1 MRKTLRKEI
10 VLKVRKT
17 WIAKCACCDLEFTCT
32 HSVKKYCSRKCKKR
46 SSKKRYY
53 KKYRERE
60 ILKAHVKVKRKSF
73 IKNFIKEL
81 IKKYSV
87 KKIKIRGRCK
97 LVKIKIKRITN
108 STFFP
113 DSFCKVC
120 DQKYM
125 FGSSKVYCC
134 ENCKKAWDNGT
145 TTKRDKS
152 RNSVKWLTFK
162 QKKQIAQ
169 MYAFRPRNHTV
180 DHIVPSRGENVSGL
194 HVPWNLQW
202 LPHKDNSKKGSNF

>member
-1 MRKTLRKEI
+1 MKTRE
-10 VLKVRKT
+10 T

-32 HSVKKYCSRKCKKR
+32 HSVKKYCSLKCNKKEK
-46 SSKKRYY
+46 KKRYY

-60 ILKAHVKVKRKSF
+60 NLKGRVRVKRKSF
-73 IKNFIKEL
+73 IKKFIKEL
-81 IKKYSV
+81 IKKYSI

-97 LVKIKIKRITN
+97 SVKIKIKRITN

-125 FGSSKVYCC
+125 FGSSSRVYCS
-134 ENCKKAWDNGT
+134 ENCKKAWENGPSSNPHT
-145 TTKRDKS
+145 S
-152 RNSVKWLTFK
+152 RNTVKWLTFK

-169 MYAFRPRNHTV
+169 MYAFRPRNHHV

-202 LPHKDNSKKGSNF
+202 LPHKDNSKKGINF

>member
-1 MRKTLRKEI
+1 MKA
-10 VLKVRKT
+10 RKT
-17 WIAKCACCDLEFTCT
+17 WIAKCPCCDSEFICT
-32 HSVKKYCSRKCKKR
+32 HKRGSIKKYCSRECKKR

-60 ILKAHVKVKRKSF
+60 ILKGKRKTF
-73 IKNFIKEL
+73 IRRFIKEL

-87 KKIKIRGRCK
+87 KKIKIGGYCK
-97 LVKIKIKRITN
+97 PVKIRIKRITN

-125 FGSSKVYCC
+125 FNSSKVYCS
-134 ENCKKAWDNGT
+134 ENCEKAWSN
-145 TTKRDKS
+145 TTKGGKGGS
-152 RNSVKWLTFK
+152 NNRNTVKWLTFE

-169 MYAFRPRNHTV
+169 MYAFRPRNHDV
-180 DHIVPSRGENVSGL
+180 DHIVPSKGENVSGL

-202 LPHKDNSKKGSNF
+202 LRHKDNSKKRVNF

>member
-1 MRKTLRKEI
+1 MKA
-10 VLKVRKT
+10 RKT
-17 WIAKCACCDLEFTCT
+17 WIAKCPCCDSEFICT
-32 HSVKKYCSRKCKKR
+32 HKRGSIKKYCSRKCKKR

-87 KKIKIRGRCK
+87 KKIKIRGHCK
-97 LVKIKIKRITN
+97 SVKIRIKRITN

-125 FGSSKVYCC
+125 FGSSKVYCS
-134 ENCKKAWDNGT
+134 ENCEKAWSN
-145 TTKRDKS
+145 TTKGGRGRS
-152 RNSVKWLTFK
+152 NNRNTVKWLTFE

-169 MYAFRPRNHTV
+169 MYAFRPRNHDV
-180 DHIVPSRGENVSGL
+180 DHIVPSKGENVSGL
-194 HVPWNLQW
+194 HVPWNLRW
-202 LPHKDNSKKGSNF
+202 LRHKDNSKKGVNF